1 MSPESREKECLC
13 PLEGII
19 EVIGRKWALLVIA
32 VVGNHGRIRFSE
44 IMRELPGISPKTLTE
59 RLRELEA
66 VGLIE
71 RKIYP
76 EVPPRVEYSLT
87 KDGIELRNLVKPL
100 IEWAASKRKIRRE
113 QSPCLGTDH

>member
-1 MSPESREKECLC
+1 MSLESEEECLC

-19 EVIGRKWALLVIA
+19 EVISKKWALLVIA
-32 VVGNHGRIRFSE
+32 VIGNRGKIRFSE
-44 IMRELPGISPKTLTE
+44 IMKELPGISPKTLTE

-66 VGLIE
+66 AGLVK

-87 KDGIELRNLVKPL
+87 EDGVELRKLIKPL
-100 IEWAASKRKIRRE
+100 LEWVASRKGLRSN
-113 QSPCLGTDH
+113 QSPCLI